1 MSATLPAAHLEKEPR
16 SNNSMVIVPTTS
28 SGTPAQAA
36 SVSHGP

>member
-1 MSATLPAAHLEKEPR
+1 MRATLPAAHLEKEPR
-16 SNNSMVIVPTTS
+16 SNSSMMTVPTTI